1 MIATCGLPL
10 ARCALCLAL
19 FGARAADAVAMVT
32 GTTVCADH
40 VSYLLDPRLVATVR
54 ADADPT
60 AYPTTRRM
68 PATPGRPS

>member
-1 MIATCGLPL
+1 MIASCGPPW

-19 FGARAADAVAMVT
+19 FGARAADAIATVN

-40 VSYLLDPRLVATVR
+40 VSYLLDPRLIAQIH

-60 AYPTTRRM
+60 HPPTRRM
-68 PATPGRPS
+68 PVPGRPS